1 MDIVLNRKTSYNSPS
16 PGGRELEGGGFH
28 PHLNPLP
35 SRERNFIRDYEVNY
49 KYRILKVCDF
59 EFV

>member
-1 MDIVLNRKTSYNSPS
+1 MVFTIVNCKTPHNTPS

-35 SRERNFIRDYEVNY
+35 SRARNFIRDYAVN
-49 KYRILKVCDF
+49 F
-59 EFV
+59 N